1 MHFRASR
8 HFQCFEAFL
17 FVDLLIAKIRYFTFN
32 YLMTDK
38 NKMPLQF
45 DAIVEAPF
53 GSVGITVQGMQI
65 AVELLSQ
72 KHESKSSEKK
82 LAKTAASQIKAY
94 FADSYYHFNLPVI
107 FKGTPFQRRVWQH
120 ISAIPT
126 GRVVTYK
133 EIADEIGSGPRA
145 VANACGANYLPL
157 VVPCHRVVAKKSLGG
172 FMQGDPKGP
181 DIKKWLLKHEGV
193 TV

>member
-1 MHFRASR
+1 M
-8 HFQCFEAFL
+8 
-17 FVDLLIAKIRYFTFN
+17 I
-32 YLMTDK
+32 DK
-38 NKMPLQF
+38 NKMSLQF

-53 GSVGITVQGMQI
+53 GAVGITVQGMQI
-65 AVELLSQ
+65 AVELLPN
-72 KHESKSSEKK
+72 KHEAKSSEKK
-82 LAKTAASQIKAY
+82 LAKTAATQIEAY
-94 FADSYYHFNLPVI
+94 FADSYFHFNLPVVL
-107 FKGTPFQRRVWQH
+107 KGTPFQRKVWQH

-133 EIADEIGSGPRA
+133 QIADEIGSGPRA

-181 DIKKWLLKHEGV
+181 AIKKWLLRHEGAAV
-193 TV
+193 